1 MKGPKSALS
10 IILLHASGLF
20 FISCPSNTT
29 LAMILVGG
37 LEQAFVAQPM
47 IPVTMENKIDHQAIP
62 YFQFHQNGSIIKG
75 DNQYSCMSVDKYH
88 VCPKHYLIFYVMSK
102 YHLYKL
108 NIIQKYIESILFM
121 ILTPGVLGAIM
132 SWYIFKYN
140 MLYQPYSSQPRVL
153 STA

>member
-37 LEQAFVAQPM
+37 FEQAFVTQPM
-47 IPVTMENKIDHQAIP
+47 IPVTMENIIDHQAIP

-88 VCPKHYLIFYVMSK
+88 VCPKHYSISYVMSK
-102 YHLYKL
+102 YHLHQL
-108 NIIQKYIESILFM
+108 E
-121 ILTPGVLGAIM
+121 
-132 SWYIFKYN
+132 
-140 MLYQPYSSQPRVL
+140 
-153 STA
+153 